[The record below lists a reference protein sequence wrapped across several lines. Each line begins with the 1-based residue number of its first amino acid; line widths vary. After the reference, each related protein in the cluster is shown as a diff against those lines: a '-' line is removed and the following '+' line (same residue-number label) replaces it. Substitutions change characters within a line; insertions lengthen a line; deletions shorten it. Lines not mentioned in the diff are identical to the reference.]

1 MSDKNWGQLMPT
13 ILVVEDD
20 PHICKFIT
28 INLRARGYDTMAAE
42 TVQEGL
48 RLLKEL
54 VPQLLILDLKLPD
67 ATGWQMLREIDSDP
81 MLSKLPVVIVT
92 ASSPFSLP
100 DEYSYP
106 NIVKKLI
113 KPFSSFDLTQVV
125 GSVFA

>member
-1 MSDKNWGQLMPT
+1 MPT

-20 PHICKFIT
+20 RHICKFIT
-28 INLRARGYDTMAAE
+28 INLKARGYDILAAE
-42 TVQEGL
+42 TVQDGL

-67 ATGWQMLREIDSDP
+67 ASGWQMLREIDSDP

-92 ASSPFSLP
+92 ASSPLSMP

-106 NIVKKLI
+106 NIVKKLS
-113 KPFSSFDLTQVV
+113 KPFSSCDLTQVV
-125 GSVFA
+125 GAVFA